1 MKALSWIA
9 APLWPLQLVSGHK
22 SFRANP
28 LLGSPGLN
36 RRGLHLARVSLA
48 EKMAESRRKRL
59 SARIDPAL
67 KARYEANGY
76 LVIKNFLPP
85 DEFAALKRD
94 LEENPLRSWERR
106 EGSTVTRRGSLD
118 LPDIEGR
125 AALERLMTG
134 HRISDL
140 LRYLA
145 GCGGEP
151 LIHLQTILAEGDA
164 ARPDPQNTLH
174 MDTFH
179 STAKSWLYLQDV
191 GEEDGP
197 LRYVPGSH
205 RMTPAR
211 LEWERELSIGAARN
225 PDPEIAAGSFRVSD
239 AMLEKLGY
247 ADAKALAVP
256 ANTLVVANTHGFH
269 ARKAST
275 RPTLR
280 SEVYGSLRRNPF
292 LPVSGMH
299 LHSLPGL
306 KGRLSTRQ
314 AQIDEL
320 LARYLGIKG
329 PWISV
334 PPKRI
339 GEPASI

>member
-9 APLWPLQLVSGHK
+9 APLWPLQLASGQK

-28 LLGSPGLN
+28 LLGHPGLN
-36 RRGLHLARVSLA
+36 RRGLHVARVRLA
-48 EKMAESRRKRL
+48 EEMAARRRERL
-59 SARIDPAL
+59 GLRIDEGLRAL
-67 KARYEANGY
+67 YEAQGY
-76 LVIKNFLPP
+76 LVIENFLPV
-85 DEFAALKRD
+85 EQFLALRRD
-94 LEENPLRSWERR
+94 VEESPLRSWERR

-125 AALERLMTG
+125 APLEQLMASA
-134 HRISDL
+134 RIADL
-140 LRYLA
+140 LRYVA

-164 ARPDPQNTLH
+164 ARPDPQNSLH

-179 STAKSWLYLQDV
+179 STAKAWLYLQDV
-191 GEEDGP
+191 AEEDGP

-225 PDPEIAAGSFRVSD
+225 PDPEIAAGSFRISD
-239 AMLEKLGY
+239 AMLERLGY
-247 ADAKALAVP
+247 PAAKALAVP

-275 RPTLR
+275 RPTSR
-280 SEVYGSLRRNPF
+280 SEIYGSLRRNPF
-292 LPVSGMH
+292 LPVTGMH

-306 KGRLSTRQ
+306 RGRLSARQ
-314 AQIDEL
+314 AEIDAL
-320 LARYLGIKG
+320 LARCLGVKG

-339 GEPASI
+339 SDPASI